1 MKNSA
6 KFVVGQKVYDP
17 FHRPFEEGVVEQIST
32 FSKEYHVKFNDSVLG
47 SSIYP
52 FKDKDKELFPFPC
65 ELDSEGYVVPIENFR
80 QFELTSFTKKHEYDN
95 GNKEVT
101 LYRIRATRD
110 IKDHG
115 VKKGDLGGWIE
126 KEENMPGFNSWI
138 ADEAKVYGN
147 SQIKRNA
154 LISGNAEV
162 RGISIIDEN
171 AKVCENAQVYHSAK
185 VYGNAIISG
194 EAKVKE
200 SAIVRGNAKVYGKS
214 NVDDNALI
222 DDNAEIFGNAWI
234 YGYSKIK
241 KDAKVFEDA
250 EVKELSLVYGNA
262 KVSGLSKL
270 SGCCVVN
277 SDAEVTGRTKLS
289 GNAYVTGNAIVK
301 GGEFSAGEVIGKD
314 ALITR
319 TWDVI
324 YISGFIVD
332 KYLTFYKTKEDKIRV
347 NYREGSVLLRD
358 LDSDKIAA
366 EFLTSKDTLKS
377 LKKLVKERM
386 NTPQLSR
393 EEKFIQMFKQY
404 HEGLVLSTSKKK

>member
-47 SSIYP
+47 SSIYS

-80 QFELTSFTKKHEYDN
+80 QFELTSISQRYEYENYKK
-95 GNKEVT
+95 VT

-126 KEENMPGFNSWI
+126 KEENMPGYNSWI
-138 ADEAKVYGN
+138 ADEAKVFGN
-147 SQIKRNA
+147 AKIKRNA
-154 LISGNAEV
+154 LVSGNSIVCGWA
-162 RGISIIDEN
+162 IIDEN
-171 AKVCENAQVYHSAK
+171 AKICENSMVYHSAR
-185 VYGNAIISG
+185 VSGNAVISG

-200 SAIVRGNAKVYGKS
+200 KATVRGNAKVYGKS
-214 NVDDNALI
+214 KIDDNALV
-222 DDNAEIFGNAWI
+222 DDNTEIFGNAWI
-234 YGYSKIK
+234 FGYSKITESS
-241 KDAKVFEDA
+241 KVFEDA

-262 KVSGLSKL
+262 KVSGLSRL

-301 GGEFSAGEVIGKD
+301 GGEFSAEEVIGTD
-314 ALITR
+314 ALIAR

-324 YISGFIVD
+324 YLSGFIVD
-332 KYLTFYKTKEDKIRV
+332 KYLTFYKTKEDKIMV
-347 NYREGSVLLRD
+347 NYREGRILLRD
-358 LDSDKIAA
+358 LDCDKISA
-366 EFLTSKDTLKS
+366 EFLTSKETLKS
-377 LKKLVKERM
+377 LKKLIKVRM
-386 NTPQLSR
+386 NTPQLSK
-393 EEKFIQMFKQY
+393 EERFIQMFRQY
-404 HEGLVLSTSKKK
+404 HKGLCIEYK

>member
-47 SSIYP
+47 SSIYS

-80 QFELTSFTKKHEYDN
+80 QFELTSISQRYEYENYKK
-95 GNKEVT
+95 VT

-126 KEENMPGFNSWI
+126 KEENMPGYNSWI
-138 ADEAKVYGN
+138 ADEAKVFGN
-147 SQIKRNA
+147 AKIKRNA
-154 LISGNAEV
+154 LVSGNSIVCGLA
-162 RGISIIDEN
+162 IIDEN
-171 AKVCENAQVYHSAK
+171 AKICENSMVYHSAR
-185 VYGNAIISG
+185 VSGNAVISG

-200 SAIVRGNAKVYGKS
+200 KATVRGNAKVYGKS
-214 NVDDNALI
+214 KIDDNALV
-222 DDNAEIFGNAWI
+222 DDNTEIFGNAWI
-234 YGYSKIK
+234 FGYSKITES
-241 KDAKVFEDA
+241 AKVFEDA

-262 KVSGLSKL
+262 KVSGLSRL

-301 GGEFSAGEVIGKD
+301 GGEFSAEEVIGKD

-347 NYREGSVLLRD
+347 NYREGSIILRD

-366 EFLTSKDTLKS
+366 EFFTSKDTLKS

-393 EEKFIQMFKQY
+393 EERFIQMFRQY
-404 HEGLVLSTSKKK
+404 HEGLGIDYK

>member
-47 SSIYP
+47 SSIYS

-80 QFELTSFTKKHEYDN
+80 QFELTSISQRYEYENYKK
-95 GNKEVT
+95 VT

-126 KEENMPGFNSWI
+126 KEENMPGYNSWI
-138 ADEAKVYGN
+138 ADEAKVFGN
-147 SQIKRNA
+147 AKIKRNA
-154 LISGNAEV
+154 LVSGNSIVCGWA
-162 RGISIIDEN
+162 IIDEN
-171 AKVCENAQVYHSAK
+171 AKICENSMVYHSAR
-185 VYGNAIISG
+185 VSGNAVISG

-200 SAIVRGNAKVYGKS
+200 KATVRGNAKVYGKS
-214 NVDDNALI
+214 KIDDNALV
-222 DDNAEIFGNAWI
+222 DDNTEIFGNAWI
-234 YGYSKIK
+234 FGYSKITESS
-241 KDAKVFEDA
+241 KVFEDA

-262 KVSGLSKL
+262 KVSGLSRL

-301 GGEFSAGEVIGKD
+301 GGEFSAEEVIGTD
-314 ALITR
+314 ALIAR

-324 YISGFIVD
+324 YLSGFIVD
-332 KYLTFYKTKEDKIRV
+332 KYLTFYKTKEDKIMV
-347 NYREGSVLLRD
+347 NYREGRILLRY
-358 LDSDKIAA
+358 LDCDKISA
-366 EFLTSKDTLKS
+366 EFLTSKETLKS
-377 LKKLVKERM
+377 LKKLIKVRM
-386 NTPQLSR
+386 NTPQLSK
-393 EEKFIQMFKQY
+393 EERFIQMFRQY
-404 HEGLVLSTSKKK
+404 HKGLGIEYK

>member
-47 SSIYP
+47 SSIYS

-80 QFELTSFTKKHEYDN
+80 QFELTSISQRYEYENYKK
-95 GNKEVT
+95 VT

-138 ADEAKVYGN
+138 AEEAKVFGN
-147 SQIKRNA
+147 AKIKRNS
-154 LISGNAEV
+154 LVSGNAIV
-162 RGISIIDEN
+162 CGWAIIDEN
-171 AKVCENAQVYHSAK
+171 AKVCDNSMVYHSATLSGDA
-185 VYGNAIISG
+185 VISG

-200 SAIVRGNAKVYGKS
+200 KATVRGNAKVYGKS
-214 NVDDNALI
+214 KIDDNALV
-222 DDNAEIFGNAWI
+222 DDNTEIFGNAWI
-234 YGYSKIK
+234 FGYSKITES
-241 KDAKVFEDA
+241 AKVFEDA

-262 KVSGLSKL
+262 KVSGLSRL

-301 GGEFSAGEVIGKD
+301 GGEFSAEEVIGKD

-347 NYREGSVLLRD
+347 NYREGSIILRD

-366 EFLTSKDTLKS
+366 EFFTSKDTLKS

-393 EEKFIQMFKQY
+393 EERFIQMFRQY
-404 HEGLVLSTSKKK
+404 HEGLGIDYK

>member
-47 SSIYP
+47 SSIYS

-80 QFELTSFTKKHEYDN
+80 QFELTSISQRYEYENYKK
-95 GNKEVT
+95 VT

-126 KEENMPGFNSWI
+126 KEENMPGYNSWI
-138 ADEAKVYGN
+138 ADEAKVFGN
-147 SQIKRNA
+147 AKIKRNA
-154 LISGNAEV
+154 LVSGNSIVCGWA
-162 RGISIIDEN
+162 IIDEN
-171 AKVCENAQVYHSAK
+171 AKICENSMVYHSAR
-185 VYGNAIISG
+185 VSGNAVISG

-200 SAIVRGNAKVYGKS
+200 KATVRGNAKVYGKS
-214 NVDDNALI
+214 KIDDNALV
-222 DDNAEIFGNAWI
+222 DDNTEIFGNAWI
-234 YGYSKIK
+234 FGYSKITESS
-241 KDAKVFEDA
+241 KVFEDA

-262 KVSGLSKL
+262 KVSGLSRL

-301 GGEFSAGEVIGKD
+301 GGEFSAEEVIGTD
-314 ALITR
+314 ALIAR

-324 YISGFIVD
+324 YLSGFIVD
-332 KYLTFYKTKEDKIRV
+332 KYLTFYKTKEDKIMV
-347 NYREGSVLLRD
+347 NYREGRILLRD
-358 LDSDKIAA
+358 LDCDKISA
-366 EFLTSKDTLKS
+366 EFLTSKETLKS
-377 LKKLVKERM
+377 LKKLIKVRM
-386 NTPQLSR
+386 NTPQLSK
-393 EEKFIQMFKQY
+393 EERFIQMFRQY
-404 HEGLVLSTSKKK
+404 HKGLGIEYK

>member
-47 SSIYP
+47 SSIYS

-80 QFELTSFTKKHEYDN
+80 QFELTSISQRYEYENYKK
-95 GNKEVT
+95 VT

-115 VKKGDLGGWIE
+115 VRKGDLGGWIE
-126 KEENMPGFNSWI
+126 KEENMPGYNSWI
-138 ADEAKVYGN
+138 ADEAKVFGN
-147 SQIKRNA
+147 AKIKRNA
-154 LISGNAEV
+154 LVSGNSIVCGWA
-162 RGISIIDEN
+162 IIDEN
-171 AKVCENAQVYHSAK
+171 AKICENSMVYHSAR
-185 VYGNAIISG
+185 VSGNAVISG

-200 SAIVRGNAKVYGKS
+200 KATVRGNAKVYGKS
-214 NVDDNALI
+214 KIDDNALV
-222 DDNAEIFGNAWI
+222 DDNTEIFGNAWI
-234 YGYSKIK
+234 FGYSKITESS
-241 KDAKVFEDA
+241 KVFEDA

-262 KVSGLSKL
+262 KVSGLSRL

-301 GGEFSAGEVIGKD
+301 GGEFSAEEVIGTD
-314 ALITR
+314 ALIAR

-324 YISGFIVD
+324 YLSGFIVD
-332 KYLTFYKTKEDKIRV
+332 KYLTFYKTKEDKIMV
-347 NYREGSVLLRD
+347 NYREGRILLRD
-358 LDSDKIAA
+358 LDCDKISA
-366 EFLTSKDTLKS
+366 EFLTSKETLKS
-377 LKKLVKERM
+377 LKKLIKVRM
-386 NTPQLSR
+386 NTPQLSK
-393 EEKFIQMFKQY
+393 EERFIQMFRQY
-404 HEGLVLSTSKKK
+404 HKGLCIEYK

>member
-1 MKNSA
+1 MKNST

-47 SSIYP
+47 SSIYS

-80 QFELTSFTKKHEYDN
+80 QFELTSISQRYEYENYKK
-95 GNKEVT
+95 VT

-126 KEENMPGFNSWI
+126 KEENMPGYNSWI
-138 ADEAKVYGN
+138 ADEAKVFGN
-147 SQIKRNA
+147 AKIKRNA
-154 LISGNAEV
+154 LVSGNSIVCGWA
-162 RGISIIDEN
+162 IIDEN
-171 AKVCENAQVYHSAK
+171 AKICENSMVYHSAR
-185 VYGNAIISG
+185 VSGNAVISG

-200 SAIVRGNAKVYGKS
+200 KATVRGNAKVYGKS
-214 NVDDNALI
+214 KIDDNALV
-222 DDNAEIFGNAWI
+222 DDNTEIFGNAWI
-234 YGYSKIK
+234 FGYSKIK
-241 KDAKVFEDA
+241 GDAKVFEDT

-262 KVSGLSKL
+262 KVSGLSRL

-301 GGEFSAGEVIGKD
+301 GGEFSAEEVIGKD

-347 NYREGSVLLRD
+347 NYREGSIILRD

-366 EFLTSKDTLKS
+366 EFFTSKDTLKS

-393 EEKFIQMFKQY
+393 EERFIQMFRQY
-404 HEGLVLSTSKKK
+404 HEGLGIDYK